1 MNTFELIA
9 TSTFGIESI
18 VRHEVEE
25 LGYEINEVADGKI
38 TYTGDIEA
46 IVLSNLWLRS
56 ADRVLLKMGE
66 FKALTFETLFNETA
80 AIPWENWITPDAK
93 FTVNGKSVKST
104 LFSVS
109 DCQSIVKKAIV
120 TRLQKVYGIEWFE
133 ESGPSYTV
141 QVSLLK
147 DIATLTIDTT
157 GNEGLHKR
165 GYRVSN
171 VEAPIKETLAAA
183 LLQISYWQKGRI
195 LYDPCCGSGT
205 FAIEAAMMAKNIA
218 PGLNRSFASCAWSQ
232 IPRQLWQELRQEA
245 MDQIDQKGNPIIY
258 ASDINRN
265 AILSARENAEA
276 AGVGDCIQF
285 FAKPIHKTSLPHGDY
300 GVVICNPPYGERIST
315 SKELPRLHKD
325 LRTLIDSNETWSFY
339 AVTSAPDFEKDFGKR
354 SNKNRKLFNGRIPV
368 KFYQYFG
375 PRPPKDGENFKV
387 VEK

>member
-9 TSTFGIESI
+9 TSTFGIESV

-276 AGVGDCIQF
+276 AGVGECIQF